1 MPIRFA
7 ILTAGNIAG
16 QMAETVSHMP
26 EICRWAVAARDL
38 DRAQA
43 FAEKYGFAHAR
54 GSYQEVYDDPEVD
67 LVYIG
72 SPHSHH
78 YQQAKD
84 AILAGKHVL
93 CEKPLA
99 PNAALAKELFRLAK
113 EKGVLLAEATWT
125 RYMPFVPALRQVLEE
140 GDIGKPLSM
149 ICDFGFPVSGRA
161 RLARPELAGGALL
174 DLGIYPLTMA
184 ALVFGEAVNTTG
196 LCTKT
201 EEGVD
206 AQDCICQTFAG
217 GETALLHANM
227 FCTLDNHAV
236 IYGEKGQIR
245 LPLFWHC
252 EEFTVLHREG
262 ESRTYSF
269 PHRISGYEYEVESAV
284 RAIQAGQLECPEMPA
299 AETIRMLEMMDA
311 LRASWGIRY
320 PFE

>member
-7 ILTAGNIAG
+7 ILTAGNIASK
-16 QMAETVSHMP
+16 MAATVSQMP

-38 DRAQA
+38 NRAQA

-54 GSYQEVYDDPEVD
+54 GSYQEIYDDPDVD

-99 PNAALAKELFRLAK
+99 PNATLAKELFALAR
-113 EKGVLLAEATWT
+113 EKGVLLVEATWT
-125 RYMPFVPALRQVLEE
+125 RYMPFVPALRQVLAE
-140 GDIGKPLSM
+140 GAIGKPLSLQ
-149 ICDFGFPVSGRA
+149 CSFGFPSLHRA
-161 RLARPELAGGALL
+161 RMVRPELAGGALL

-184 ALVFGEAVNTTG
+184 ALVFGEAVTTTG

-201 EEGVD
+201 QDGVD

-217 GETALLHANM
+217 GETALLHASM
-227 FCTLDNHAV
+227 VCPLDNGAV
-236 IYGEKGQIR
+236 IYGEKGQIQI
-245 LPLFWHC
+245 PLFWHC
-252 EEFTVLHREG
+252 EEFTVLPQEG

-269 PHRISGYEYEVESAV
+269 PHRITGYEYEVESAV

-299 AETIRMLEMMDA
+299 AETIQMLEMMDA
-311 LRASWGIRY
+311 LRASWDIRY